1 MYADETPITIPR
13 PLGDRVMAAIEL
25 LAGRDLRLAV
35 AESCTGGVLAA
46 VFTAISGVSRC
57 FEGGVVAYSNAVKM
71 RFLDVEAADIE
82 THGAVSEV
90 VAGQMAAGARVRFET
105 DLALATTGI
114 AGPGGATADKPAGLV
129 FIALA
134 APGEVRV
141 SRCLFTGA
149 RASVQSR
156 ATGEAL
162 DMLLD
167 YLKEPQQKEL

>member
-1 MYADETPITIPR
+1 MDADATPIVIPQALR
-13 PLGDRVMAAIEL
+13 DRVMAAIEL
-25 LAGRDLRLAV
+25 LTGRALRLAV
-35 AESCTGGVLAA
+35 AESCTGGVLAT
-46 VFTAISGVSRC
+46 VLTAISGVSRC
-57 FEGGVVAYSNAVKM
+57 FEGGVIAYSNAVKT
-71 RFLDVEAADIE
+71 RLLHVEAADIE

-114 AGPGGATADKPAGLV
+114 AGPGGATEDKPAGLV

-141 SRCLFTGA
+141 SRCLFTGS

-156 ATGEAL
+156 AAGEAL

-167 YLKEPQQKEL
+167 YLKEPQQKER